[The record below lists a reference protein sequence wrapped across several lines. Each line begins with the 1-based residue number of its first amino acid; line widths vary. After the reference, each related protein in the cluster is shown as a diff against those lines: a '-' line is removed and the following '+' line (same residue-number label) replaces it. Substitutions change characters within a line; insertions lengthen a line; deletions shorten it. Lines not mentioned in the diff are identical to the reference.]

1 MVSNNLQ
8 SSGEDEVDCAVE
20 KNFDAAVFDVLK
32 VLPEEFAVSHFLIV
46 NGPFVLFVIQCLFMF
61 LSCKN
66 LKKRK
71 KKKENCSY
79 RSLTTYAVVHVYELD
94 TACDAN

>member
-32 VLPEEFAVSHFLIV
+32 VLPEEFAVSHFLI
-46 NGPFVLFVIQCLFMF
+46 L
-61 LSCKN
+61 
-66 LKKRK
+66 
-71 KKKENCSY
+71 
-79 RSLTTYAVVHVYELD
+79 
-94 TACDAN
+94 